1 MTENESLTLS
11 FSRVNIRLI
20 PKKGELNKI
29 GNWRPISLLSC
40 HYKLCSSAINR
51 RLTHF
56 NKKLIGIRQKAFS
69 SNCIA
74 QECVM
79 NIINSIKKGIIN
91 NSNLAVIACD
101 FRKAFD
107 LLDHRFILK
116 VLEFFNFGPHLRKMC
131 KTILT
136 GRVGTII
143 FKQKSSTSFNFMCGS
158 GQGDAVSATFFN
170 LKENNLIERI
180 AINKPLTNRTNTEE
194 KLLHTSYAD
203 DLTEFIHATRE
214 NLNTFKIIFNR
225 FSLLSGLQLNL
236 EKTTVIPIAA
246 ADNITFRMHV
256 LDLGFGLENEFTVL
270 GFKIDNKL
278 IHLRENVVKI
288 KQKKAQ
294 ADI

>member
-1 MTENESLTLS
+1 
-11 FSRVNIRLI
+11 
-20 PKKGELNKI
+20 
-29 GNWRPISLLSC
+29 
-40 HYKLCSSAINR
+40 
-51 RLTHF
+51 
-56 NKKLIGIRQKAFS
+56 
-69 SNCIA
+69 
-74 QECVM
+74 
-79 NIINSIKKGIIN
+79 
-91 NSNLAVIACD
+91 
-101 FRKAFD
+101 
-107 LLDHRFILK
+107 
-116 VLEFFNFGPHLRKMC
+116 
-131 KTILT
+131 
-136 GRVGTII
+136 
-143 FKQKSSTSFNFMCGS
+143 MCGS

-270 GFKIDNKL
+270 EFKIDNKL
-278 IHLRENVVKI
+278 TLLRENIVKI
-288 KQKKAQ
+288 KQKMTAQ
-294 ADI
+294 ADFWKKFKLQFLAKTYLMSQISYIAPVLSLSKKDYSNFDIFNI